1 MPKANCTLRR
11 LTLLLQP
18 VSISS
23 AFFFLGFVQTV
34 QRGRDSQTLVPPR
47 LPRTESG
54 ACRELGEEEAVGQ
67 RGCPEHMEE
76 TRPLQCS
83 ICSCSNSV
91 GWEDVGMSFVLLICT
106 YQHCC
111 EYQVLLICNIRH
123 TSQLIYEALFSPFLI
138 NHQVITGIIIYVTL
152 QLKNLPNLRIIQN
165 RLIFKH
171 LNEL

>member
-11 LTLLLQP
+11 LTLLPQP

-23 AFFFLGFVQTV
+23 ALFFFFLGFVQTV

-54 ACRELGEEEAVGQ
+54 ARRGLGEEEAVGH
-67 RGCPEHMEE
+67 RGCPGRTEE
-76 TRPLQCS
+76 TRPLRCS
-83 ICSCSNSV
+83 ICSCSNGV

-106 YQHCC
+106 YRHCC

-152 QLKNLPNLRIIQN
+152 RLKTFQTFALFRIVLFSN
-165 RLIFKH
+165 T
-171 LNEL
+171 